1 MQKLLLS
8 VLIGCFCIT
17 PLTTFGAMTIK
28 LGVVTKPGS
37 AQNIVAEKFKE
48 LMDKRSDGEVTVKIY
63 HSKSIGNETEILQ
76 QIQMNTVQ
84 MGIVT
89 VGPFDTFDPIV
100 RVVNYPFLFK
110 SNEQADEILDGPLGQ
125 EILTSLENSDFKGL
139 CFSENGFRNLTN
151 NKRAVRAPEDV
162 KGLKIR
168 VMSSALHKTIWQT
181 LGANPTPMP
190 WPIYTELEQGVIDG
204 QENPLWVMEVYKF
217 YEIQK
222 YMTLTRH
229 VYSAH
234 IDVASLN
241 WWNTLAPASQT
252 MIREAI
258 CEAAKFQRQDNR
270 AKNAARLQM
279 LKAKGMIVENTAD
292 IEAFRLKVAQLQSNE
307 IYSDPR
313 VNDLLRRILEATR

>member
-1 MQKLLLS
+1 MQKLILS
-8 VLIGCFCIT
+8 VLIGCILSL
-17 PLTTFGAMTIK
+17 PLNALGAMTIK

-37 AQNIVAEKFKE
+37 AQNIVAEKFKSLVE
-48 LMDKRSDGEVTVKIY
+48 QRSKGDLKVKIY

-76 QIQMNTVQ
+76 QVQMNTVQ
-84 MGIVT
+84 MGIIT
-89 VGPFDTFDPIV
+89 VGPFDTFDPLV
-100 RVVNYPFLFK
+100 RVINYPFLFK
-110 SNEQADEILDGPLGQ
+110 NNEQADQILDGPLGQ
-125 EILTSLENSDFKGL
+125 EILNSLETSGFKGL

-151 NKRAVRAPEDV
+151 NKRPVRGPADV
-162 KGLKIR
+162 EGLKVR

-217 YEIQK
+217 YEIQR

-234 IDVASLN
+234 IDVASLS
-241 WWNTLAPASQT
+241 WWDGLKPDIQTL
-252 MIREAI
+252 IRDAI

-270 AKNAARLQM
+270 AKNAARLQ
-279 LKAKGMIVENTAD
+279 LLEDKGMTIEKSAD
-292 IEAFRLKVAQLQSNE
+292 IQAFRAKVAQLQSDP

>member
-1 MQKLLLS
+1 MKKVLVFLMLFSTVFIS
-8 VLIGCFCIT
+8 VNASAAIN
-17 PLTTFGAMTIK
+17 IK

-48 LMDKRSDGEVTVKIY
+48 LVAQRSNGDVTVKIY

-76 QIQMNTVQ
+76 QVQMNTVQ

-100 RVVNYPFLFK
+100 RVINYPFLFK

-125 EILTSLENSDFKGL
+125 EILTSLEASGFKGL

-151 NKRAVRAPEDV
+151 SKRPVTGPDDV

-234 IDVASLN
+234 IDVASLM
-241 WWNTLAPASQT
+241 WWQMLDAKTRT
-252 MIREAI
+252 MIQDAI

-270 AKNAARLQM
+270 AKNAARLQ
-279 LKAKGMIVENTAD
+279 LLEEKGMAIEKSAD
-292 IEAFRLKVAQLQSNE
+292 IEAFRDKVAQLQSDE
-307 IYSDPR
+307 IYSDAR

>member
-1 MQKLLLS
+1 MQKFVLSLL
-8 VLIGCFCIT
+8 VGCMCIL
-17 PLTTFGAMTIK
+17 PLDAFGAMTIK

-48 LMDKRSDGEVTVKIY
+48 LVAQRSGGEVVVKIY

-76 QIQMNTVQ
+76 QIQMNTIQ
-84 MGIVT
+84 MGIIT

-100 RVVNYPFLFK
+100 RVINYPFLFK
-110 SNEQADEILDGPLGQ
+110 DNAQADEILDGPLGR
-125 EILTSLENSDFKGL
+125 EILTSLESSGFKGL

-151 NKRAVRAPEDV
+151 NRRPVHGPADV
-162 KGLKIR
+162 EGLKIR

-217 YEIQK
+217 YEIQQ
-222 YMTLTRH
+222 YMTMTRH

-241 WWNTLAPASQT
+241 WWNGLAPDTQAMLQA
-252 MIREAI
+252 AI
-258 CEAAKFQRQDNR
+258 TEAARFQRRDNR

-279 LKAKGMIVENTAD
+279 LKEKGMVVDETPD
-292 IEAFRLKVAQLQSNE
+292 VDAFRHKVAQLQSDE

-313 VNDLLRRILEATR
+313 VQDLLRRMLERAR